1 MNMTTATATQS
12 ELLEKYL
19 RDSHVL
25 NLATCVNNRPSN
37 RDVFYLM
44 PDEFTNYIYITTPRN
59 SNKMA
64 EIEANPHVSFT
75 TVPTDDDNGVVTS
88 NKAQIHLTDKAID
101 DVLPLLDN
109 QIPEWTEVVGGAKET
124 FVILKLEFESE
135 KFFGNQGIN
144 SVLIDDQGVVTEE
157 V

>member
-1 MNMTTATATQS
+1 MTTATATQS

-64 EIEANPHVSFT
+64 EIEANPYVSFT

-109 QIPEWTEVVGGAKET
+109 QIPEEHYP
-124 FVILKLEFESE
+124 F
-135 KFFGNQGIN
+135 
-144 SVLIDDQGVVTEE
+144 
-157 V
+157 

>member
-1 MNMTTATATQS
+1 MTTATATQS

-37 RDVFYLM
+37 RDVFYLT

-124 FVILKLEFESE
+124 FVVLKLEFESV

-157 V
+157 F

>member
-64 EIEANPHVSFT
+64 EIEANPRRYQPMMITESWR
-75 TVPTDDDNGVVTS
+75 
-88 NKAQIHLTDKAID
+88 QIRR
-101 DVLPLLDN
+101 
-109 QIPEWTEVVGGAKET
+109 
-124 FVILKLEFESE
+124 
-135 KFFGNQGIN
+135 KFI
-144 SVLIDDQGVVTEE
+144 
-157 V
+157 

>member
-1 MNMTTATATQS
+1 
-12 ELLEKYL
+12 
-19 RDSHVL
+19 
-25 NLATCVNNRPSN
+25 
-37 RDVFYLM
+37 
-44 PDEFTNYIYITTPRN
+44 
-59 SNKMA
+59 MA

-124 FVILKLEFESE
+124 FVVLKLEFESV

>member
-1 MNMTTATATQS
+1 
-12 ELLEKYL
+12 
-19 RDSHVL
+19 
-25 NLATCVNNRPSN
+25 
-37 RDVFYLM
+37 M

-64 EIEANPHVSFT
+64 EIEANPHVPFT
-75 TVPTDDDNGVVTS
+75 TEPTDDDNRVVTS

-101 DVLPLLDN
+101 DVLPLLNN
-109 QIPEWTEVVGGAKET
+109 QIPEWTEVVCGAKKT
-124 FVILKLEFESE
+124 FVVWKLEFEWI

-144 SVLIDDQGVVTEE
+144 SVLIDNQGVAKEE

>member
-1 MNMTTATATQS
+1 MTTATATQS

-59 SNKMA
+59 SNK
-64 EIEANPHVSFT
+64 
-75 TVPTDDDNGVVTS
+75 
-88 NKAQIHLTDKAID
+88 
-101 DVLPLLDN
+101 
-109 QIPEWTEVVGGAKET
+109 W
-124 FVILKLEFESE
+124 LKL
-135 KFFGNQGIN
+135 KRIRMYHLRRCQPMMTTG
-144 SVLIDDQGVVTEE
+144 L
-157 V
+157 